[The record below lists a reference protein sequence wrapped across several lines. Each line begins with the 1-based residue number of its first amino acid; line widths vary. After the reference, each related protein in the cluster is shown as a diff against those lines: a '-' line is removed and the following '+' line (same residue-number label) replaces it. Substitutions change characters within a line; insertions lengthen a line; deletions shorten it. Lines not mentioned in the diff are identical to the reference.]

1 MYNQLNLKYFCDKL
15 CAVCILLCVLCM
27 NGLTAHAAD
36 NDEIIEF
43 QGDRYVIHVDKMN
56 PDSEMTLLDVL
67 NTCPEYLSVNGK
79 MIDLNYTLRADN
91 INIIVDQESFLANV
105 KACEIDRIQICS
117 NSSVAKAV
125 GGTKGVID
133 IYYREDVKTDGKV
146 AVAGSTYG
154 NGMVYAD
161 VTNRSEKL
169 TVQGYGMVR
178 TSYGKAYP
186 LDKDYMTDR
195 GLAENL
201 YLNLDWKISQS
212 DKLIIKA
219 FQEFDNTKQKLFTPG
234 LAEALPFYNRYTGL
248 VLSYAH
254 TFKNDALLFAEIG
267 SDYTSTTSDSKKGD
281 CYPYA
286 FVEFNTPFFTPDLW
300 LMIGA
305 EMDYENTW
313 YIGER
318 REQYLVTD
326 FYAQFDYTHGPWVLT
341 LGDRFRMMNYWN
353 RQYDSED
360 QSMWAHN
367 RNNHCYLA
375 SVGYKAGRHFFQGL
389 FARRFFIPEVNDFL
403 IDETAPTNARRFDA
417 DGYSTNLAHQGVVRY
432 SYQQKN
438 FFLHS
443 SVEGTWHNHLPTPNY
458 QEIGFRNS
466 VFWRT
471 GPWELTLGA
480 NYYYHHVDAGAY
492 SDSDHDN
499 FVTLKLAPVL
509 NLSHGFRLS
518 STLLYSSRRDM
529 DDRHAH
535 LFATVKANKQL
546 GKKCNVFAEFHDLA
560 GYVTGYWQQLT
571 GLYQNRALSV
581 GATFYPF
588 RK

>member
-1 MYNQLNLKYFCDKL
+1 M
-15 CAVCILLCVLCM
+15 
-27 NGLTAHAAD
+27 
-36 NDEIIEF
+36 
-43 QGDRYVIHVDKMN
+43 
-56 PDSEMTLLDVL
+56 
-67 NTCPEYLSVNGK
+67 
-79 MIDLNYTLRADN
+79 
-91 INIIVDQESFLANV
+91 
-105 KACEIDRIQICS
+105 
-117 NSSVAKAV
+117 
-125 GGTKGVID
+125 
-133 IYYREDVKTDGKV
+133 
-146 AVAGSTYG
+146 
-154 NGMVYAD
+154 
-161 VTNRSEKL
+161 
-169 TVQGYGMVR
+169 
-178 TSYGKAYP
+178 
-186 LDKDYMTDR
+186 
-195 GLAENL
+195 
-201 YLNLDWKISQS
+201 
-212 DKLIIKA
+212 
-219 FQEFDNTKQKLFTPG
+219 
-234 LAEALPFYNRYTGL
+234 
-248 VLSYAH
+248 LSYAH

-300 LMIGA
+300 LIIGA

-438 FFLHS
+438 FALHS

-466 VFWRT
+466 VFWKT
-471 GPWELTLGA
+471 GPWE
-480 NYYYHHVDAGAY
+480 
-492 SDSDHDN
+492 
-499 FVTLKLAPVL
+499 
-509 NLSHGFRLS
+509 LSHGFRLS

-546 GKKCNVFAEFHDLA
+546 GKKCNVFAEFHDIA
-560 GYVTGYWQQLT
+560 GYVTGYWPQLA

>member
-234 LAEALPFYNRYTGL
+234 QAEALPFYNRYTGL

-267 SDYTSTTSDSKKGD
+267 SDYTSTTSDSKMGD
-281 CYPYA
+281 
-286 FVEFNTPFFTPDLW
+286 
-300 LMIGA
+300 
-305 EMDYENTW
+305 
-313 YIGER
+313 
-318 REQYLVTD
+318 
-326 FYAQFDYTHGPWVLT
+326 DYTHGPWVLT

-360 QSMWAHN
+360 QSMWTHD

-417 DGYSTNLAHQGVVRY
+417 GGYSTNLAHQGVVRY
-432 SYQQKN
+432 SYQHKN

-443 SVEGTWHNHLPTPNY
+443 SVEGNWHSHLPTPNY

-529 DDRHAH
+529 NDRHSH

-546 GKKCNVFAEFHDLA
+546 GKKCNVFAEFHDIA
-560 GYVTGYWQQLT
+560 GYVTGYWPQLA